1 MVGQVIPRGIWL
13 LKWLLVFRNPVFAG
27 VLGVDRLPPK
37 QKATGS
43 SPVGGMAGN
52 PFICRGFR
60 PFYLLKLSLDFGAK

>member
-1 MVGQVIPRGIWL
+1 MTGRCQVILRGIWL
-13 LKWLLVFRNPVFAG
+13 HKLLHTFRNPVFAG

-52 PFICRGFR
+52 PLVAGVS
-60 PFYLLKLSLDFGAK
+60 SLFVCS